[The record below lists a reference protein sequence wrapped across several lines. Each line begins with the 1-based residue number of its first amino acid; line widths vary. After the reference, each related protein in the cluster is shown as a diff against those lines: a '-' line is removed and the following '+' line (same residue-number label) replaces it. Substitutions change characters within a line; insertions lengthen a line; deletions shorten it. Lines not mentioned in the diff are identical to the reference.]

1 MATQII
7 INSSNFN
14 TESSTFIYTFP
25 STQALT
31 DSEIGVSTCNIF
43 NSIYNVSA
51 ELNTNSIQIMF
62 PSGLSSYIT
71 TSYTIP
77 DGFYDD
83 VSFNYY
89 LQSIFLSGLFYTAAS
104 SSLKITTYLSV
115 GVSTNQYANTITT
128 YPIPFTATPPTGAT
142 WTANSGT
149 LRSPQIKF
157 LGSTG
162 LLFGFLNNVWY
173 GATNTELI
181 TNSIICPQINF
192 SQSIILTCSIIA
204 NTGLSFPSNMLYSM
218 PINSSF
224 GSMISSPNSEII
236 YSNISSTNVKTVE
249 LKIFDQLLKPLKL
262 LDSNVLIVLSI
273 RPKRK

>member
-14 TESSTFIYTFP
+14 TESSTFIYNFP
-25 STQALT
+25 STQALI
-31 DSEIGVSTCNIF
+31 DSEIGVSTANIF

-51 ELNTNSIQIMF
+51 ELGTNSIQIMF
-62 PSGLSSYIT
+62 PSGATSYIT
-71 TSYTIP
+71 TTYTIP

-89 LQSIFLSGLFYTAAS
+89 LQSIFLTGLFYTAAS
-104 SSLKITTYLSV
+104 SSLKITTYLSL
-115 GVSTNQYANTITT
+115 GVSTNQYANVITT
-128 YPIPFTATPPTGAT
+128 YPIPFTATPPPGAT

-157 LGSTG
+157 LGNTG
-162 LLFGFLNNVWY
+162 LLFGYLNNVWY
-173 GATNTELI
+173 GSTNTELV

-192 SQSIILTCSIIA
+192 SQSIILTCNLVA
-204 NTGLSFPSNMLYSM
+204 NAGLAYPSNMLYSM
-218 PINSSF
+218 AIDASF
-224 GSMISSPNSEII
+224 GSMITSPNSEVI

-249 LKIFDQLLKPLKL
+249 LKIFDQLMKPLKL
-262 LDSNVLIVLSI
+262 LDSNILIVLSI
-273 RPKRK
+273 RKKV